1 MFKSS
6 NQKEMAKMSE
16 SQTPE
21 KLNRIVSGTSIEGE
35 INTDS
40 NIRIDGTVKGTITA
54 KGRLVVGAT
63 GVIEGQVVCENADIE
78 GKISGQISVNGLLS
92 LKSTARLE
100 CDISTKKLAI
110 EPGAVFTG
118 NCTMGGGVIKEFK
131 NTPSEQ
137 QTQNQA
143 RERQEESKQGRG

>member
-1 MFKSS
+1 
-6 NQKEMAKMSE
+6 MSE

-35 INTDS
+35 IKTDS

-54 KGRLVVGAT
+54 KGRLVVGSS
-63 GVIEGQVVCENADIE
+63 GIIDGEVICENADIE
-78 GKISGQISVNGLLS
+78 GKITGQISVNGLLS

-100 CDISTKKLAI
+100 CDITTKKLAI

-131 NTPSEQ
+131 NTTSEPQ
-137 QTQNQA
+137 SQS
-143 RERQEESKQGRG
+143 RQEESKQGRG

>member
-1 MFKSS
+1 
-6 NQKEMAKMSE
+6 MSE

-35 INTDS
+35 IKTDS
-40 NIRIDGTVKGTITA
+40 NIRIDGTVKGTISA

-63 GVIEGQVVCENADIE
+63 GAIDGEIICENADIE
-78 GKISGQISVNGLLS
+78 GKITGRISVNGLLS

-131 NTPSEQ
+131 NTPSEPE
-137 QTQNQA
+137 A
-143 RERQEESKQGRG
+143 KRERDEAKQGRG

>member
-6 NQKEMAKMSE
+6 NTKEMAKMSE

-35 INTDS
+35 IKTDS

-54 KGRLVVGAT
+54 KGRLVVGSS
-63 GVIEGQVVCENADIE
+63 GIIDGEVVCENADIE
-78 GKISGQISVNGLLS
+78 GKITGQISVNGLLS

-100 CDISTKKLAI
+100 CDITTKKLAI

-118 NCTMGGGVIKEFK
+118 SCTMGGGVIKEFK
-131 NTPSEQ
+131 NTPSEPQ
-137 QTQNQA
+137 SQT
-143 RERQEESKQGRG
+143 RQEESKQGRG

>member
-6 NQKEMAKMSE
+6 NPKEMAKMSE

-21 KLNRIVSGTSIEGE
+21 KLNRIVSGTTIEGE
-35 INTDS
+35 IKTDS
-40 NIRIDGTVKGTITA
+40 NIRIDGTVNGTIAA
-54 KGRLVVGAT
+54 KGRLVVGASGT
-63 GVIEGQVVCENADIE
+63 IEGDVICENADIE
-78 GKISGQISVNGLLS
+78 GKIVGKISVNGLLS

-100 CDISTKKLAI
+100 CDITTKKLAI

-131 NTPSEQ
+131 NTPSEPQ
-137 QTQNQA
+137 AQT
-143 RERQEESKQGRG
+143 RPREESKQGRG

>member
-6 NQKEMAKMSE
+6 NPKEMSKMSE

-35 INTDS
+35 IKTDS
-40 NIRIDGTVKGTITA
+40 NIRIDGSVKGTITA
-54 KGRLVVGAT
+54 KGRLVVGAS
-63 GVIEGQVVCENADIE
+63 GSIDGKVVCENADIE
-78 GKISGQISVNGLLS
+78 GKITGHISVNGLLS

-100 CDISTKKLAI
+100 CDITTKKLAI

-118 NCTMGGGVIKEFK
+118 NCTMGGGVIKELK
-131 NTPSEQ
+131 NTPSESQ
-137 QTQNQA
+137 S
-143 RERQEESKQGRG
+143 RQEETKQGKG

>member
-1 MFKSS
+1 
-6 NQKEMAKMSE
+6 MAKMSE

-35 INTDS
+35 IKTDS
-40 NIRIDGTVKGTITA
+40 NIRIDGTVKGTVTA
-54 KGRLVVGAT
+54 KGRLVVGASGT
-63 GVIEGQVVCENADIE
+63 IDGEIVCENADIE
-78 GKISGQISVNGLLS
+78 GKITGQISVNGLLS
-92 LKSTARLE
+92 LKATARLE

-131 NTPSEQ
+131 NTPSEPQ
-137 QTQNQA
+137 AQT
-143 RERQEESKQGRG
+143 RQEESKQGRG

>member
-6 NQKEMAKMSE
+6 NPKEMAKMSE

-35 INTDS
+35 IKTDS
-40 NIRIDGTVKGTITA
+40 NIRIDGTVKGTVTA
-54 KGRLVVGAT
+54 KGRLVVGASGT
-63 GVIEGQVVCENADIE
+63 IDGEIVCENADIE
-78 GKISGQISVNGLLS
+78 GKITGQISVNGLLS
-92 LKSTARLE
+92 LKATARLE

-131 NTPSEQ
+131 NTPSEPQ
-137 QTQNQA
+137 AQT
-143 RERQEESKQGRG
+143 RQEESKQGRG

>member
-1 MFKSS
+1 
-6 NQKEMAKMSE
+6 MSE

-35 INTDS
+35 IKTDS
-40 NIRIDGTVKGTITA
+40 NIRIDGAVKGTITA
-54 KGRLVVGAT
+54 KGRLVVGAS
-63 GVIEGQVVCENADIE
+63 GSIEGDVVCENADIE
-78 GKISGQISVNGLLS
+78 GKITGKISVNGLLS

-100 CDISTKKLAI
+100 CDITTKKLAI

-131 NTPSEQ
+131 NTPSEPQ
-137 QTQNQA
+137 S
-143 RERQEESKQGRG
+143 RQSEEPQQGRG

>member
-6 NQKEMAKMSE
+6 NTKEMSKMSE

-21 KLNRIVSGTSIEGE
+21 KLNRIVAGTTIEGE

-40 NIRIDGTVKGTITA
+40 NIRIDGVVKGTITA
-54 KGRLVVGAT
+54 KGRLVVGAS
-63 GVIEGQVVCENADIE
+63 GKIDGNIVCENADIE
-78 GKISGQISVNGLLS
+78 GTITGKIAINGLLS

-100 CDISTKKLAI
+100 CDITTKKLSI

-118 NCTMGGGVIKEFK
+118 TCTMGGGVVKELK
-131 NTPSEQ
+131 NTPSEEAQ
-137 QTQNQA
+137 S
-143 RERQEESKQGRG
+143 ERSKQGRG

>member
-1 MFKSS
+1 
-6 NQKEMAKMSE
+6 MSE

-35 INTDS
+35 IKTDS
-40 NIRIDGTVKGTITA
+40 NIRIDGTVKGTVTA
-54 KGRLVVGAT
+54 KGRLVVGASGT
-63 GVIEGQVVCENADIE
+63 IDGEIVCENADIE
-78 GKISGQISVNGLLS
+78 GKITGQISVNGLLS
-92 LKSTARLE
+92 LKATARLE

-131 NTPSEQ
+131 NTPSEPQ
-137 QTQNQA
+137 AQT
-143 RERQEESKQGRG
+143 RQEESKQGRG

>member
-6 NQKEMAKMSE
+6 NPKEMAKMSE

-21 KLNRIVSGTSIEGE
+21 KLNRIVSGTTIEGE
-35 INTDS
+35 IKTDS
-40 NIRIDGTVKGTITA
+40 NIRIDGTVNGTIAA
-54 KGRLVVGAT
+54 KGRLVVGASGT
-63 GVIEGQVVCENADIE
+63 IEGDVICENADIE
-78 GKISGQISVNGLLS
+78 GKIVGKISVNGLLS

-100 CDISTKKLAI
+100 CDITTKKLAI

-131 NTPSEQ
+131 NTPSEP
-137 QTQNQA
+137 QA
-143 RERQEESKQGRG
+143 QKRQQEESKQGRG

>member
-1 MFKSS
+1 
-6 NQKEMAKMSE
+6 MSE

-21 KLNRIVSGTSIEGE
+21 KLNRIVTGTSIEGE
-35 INTDS
+35 IKTDS
-40 NIRIDGTVKGTITA
+40 NIRIDGTVKGTISA
-54 KGRLVVGAT
+54 KGRLVVGAS
-63 GVIEGQVVCENADIE
+63 GVIDGEIVCENADIE
-78 GKISGQISVNGLLS
+78 GKITGQISVNGLLS

-131 NTPSEQ
+131 NTPSEPEAG
-137 QTQNQA
+137 TQ
-143 RERQEESKQGRG
+143 REEAKQGRG

>member
-6 NQKEMAKMSE
+6 NTKEMAKMSE

-21 KLNRIVSGTSIEGE
+21 KLNRIVTGTSIEGE
-35 INTDS
+35 IKTDS
-40 NIRIDGTVKGTITA
+40 NIRIDGTVKGTISA
-54 KGRLVVGAT
+54 KGRLVVGAS
-63 GVIEGQVVCENADIE
+63 GVIDGEIVCENADIE
-78 GKISGQISVNGLLS
+78 GKITGQISVNGLLS

-131 NTPSEQ
+131 NTPSEPEAG
-137 QTQNQA
+137 TQ
-143 RERQEESKQGRG
+143 REEAKQGRG